1 MASRQFDPRQPDPRK
16 PIFDAVR
23 SVARP
28 GLFNDPGNVLA
39 LDNLLDAF
47 NVPRADPLVAP
58 AKGSPDAIPPGYFNL
73 LAKIESGRRPYVKA
87 SSSSASGL
95 YQFIRSTWEAEG
107 GKWGSDLAQAF
118 GGLRPSE
125 AEQTDR
131 ARSFTLKNLRHLQ
144 AQGIPINAATLYA
157 AHFFGAGTAAKVLKA
172 ADRDRADKLAGPSAT
187 ASNPSILRGKTVG
200 EFKAWLQRKTGAS
213 A

>member
-1 MASRQFDPRQPDPRK
+1 MSLADPRK
-16 PIFDAVR
+16 PVFDAVR
-23 SVARP
+23 ALARP

-47 NVPRADPLVAP
+47 NVPRAAAP
-58 AKGSPDAIPPGYFNL
+58 VVPANPAPDAIPPGYFNI
-73 LAKIESGRRPYVKA
+73 LAKIESGHRPYIKA
-87 SSSSASGL
+87 STSSASGL

-107 GKWGSDLAQAF
+107 GKWGTNSEQAF

-131 ARSFTLKNLRHLQ
+131 ARSFTLKNLAYLQ
-144 AQGIPINAATLYA
+144 RQGIPISAATLYA

-172 ADRDRADKLAGPSAT
+172 ADRERADVLAGPSAT
-187 ASNPSILRGKTVG
+187 AANPSILRGKTVG

>member
-1 MASRQFDPRQPDPRK
+1 MASSQPDPRK

-23 SVARP
+23 ALARP

-47 NVPRADPLVAP
+47 NVPRTVAPVAP
-58 AKGSPDAIPPGYFNL
+58 ANPAPDAIPPGYFNL
-73 LAKIESGRRPYVKA
+73 LAKIESGHRPYIKA
-87 SSSSASGL
+87 STSSASGL
-95 YQFIRSTWEAEG
+95 YQFVRSTWEGEG
-107 GKWGSDLAQAF
+107 GKWGNDLAKAF
-118 GGLRPSE
+118 GGLCPSE

-144 AQGIPINAATLYA
+144 GQGILINAATLYA
-157 AHFFGAGTAAKVLKA
+157 AHFFGAGMAAKVLKA

-187 ASNPSILRGKTVG
+187 SANPSILRGKTVG
-200 EFKAWLQRKTGAS
+200 EFKAWLQRKTGSS